1 MGMRPR
7 KSEMPPSRHIVTS
20 FAVRVSDAMAMSFF
34 PKAEVHTKWYLSS
47 LQKIFPPSL
56 VGAPNVVLPRGER
69 LWPRIGTLF
78 GFYSR
83 IAREEKRTGMGRA
96 TLLAR
101 TARRTLP
108 CWC

>member
-47 LQKIFPPSL
+47 LQKKIFPSSL
-56 VGAPNVVLPRGER
+56 VGAPNVFLPRRAALAPNWNTLR
-69 LWPRIGTLF
+69 LFLKDI
-78 GFYSR
+78 
-83 IAREEKRTGMGRA
+83 
-96 TLLAR
+96 
-101 TARRTLP
+101 
-108 CWC
+108 